1 MNGHADTVTVVITG
15 RIKPDQLD
23 RARAALEAVIPV
35 VIAKEPACHGI
46 RVHASADDPCR
57 LLIIEQWD
65 SVEAFTGPHMQTPH
79 QQAFFAQAQEFLDGA
94 ADFTFWRETF
104 AAP

>member
-1 MNGHADTVTVVITG
+1 MTAHSAVTVVITG
-15 RIKPDQLD
+15 KIKPDKLAI
-23 RARAALEAVIPV
+23 ARAALEAVIPE

-46 RVHASADDPCR
+46 RVHEDPSDPSR

-79 QQAFFAQAQEFLDGA
+79 QQAFFAQAQDFLDGE
-94 ADFTFWRETF
+94 ADFTFWRETL

>member
-1 MNGHADTVTVVITG
+1 MNRHSAVTVVITG
-15 RIKPDQLD
+15 RIRPEKLEL
-23 RARAALEAVIPV
+23 ARAALAAVVPE

-46 RVHASADDPCR
+46 RVHEDPDDPCR

-79 QQAFFAQAQEFLDGA
+79 QKAFFAQAQEFLDGE

>member
-1 MNGHADTVTVVITG
+1 MTGHSAVTVVITG
-15 RIKPDQLD
+15 KIKPDKRDL
-23 RARAALEAVIPV
+23 ARAAFEAVIPK

-46 RVHASADDPCR
+46 RVHEDPNDPCR

-79 QQAFFAQAQEFLDGA
+79 QKAFFEQAQVFLDGEP
-94 ADFTFWRETF
+94 DFTFWRETF

>member
-1 MNGHADTVTVVITG
+1 MTGHSAVTVVITG
-15 RIKPDQLD
+15 KIKPDKRDL
-23 RARAALEAVIPV
+23 ARAAFEAVIPE

-46 RVHASADDPCR
+46 RLHEDPNDPCR
-57 LLIIEQWD
+57 LLIIEHWD

-79 QQAFFAQAQEFLDGA
+79 QKAFFAQAQVFLDGEP
-94 ADFTFWRETF
+94 DFTFWRETF